1 VDALRRHGIE
11 PDVVLVQRG
20 ALPCG
25 DVDVELV
32 EADIVRPHGL
42 AHDPEKLAKVLEA
55 LGP

>member
-1 VDALRRHGIE
+1 VR
-11 PDVVLVQRG
+11 V
-20 ALPCG
+20 
-25 DVDVELV
+25 VDVELV